1 MIIAA
6 MMICSIFTCTIS
18 AQPSQRRFGKRPGGK
33 MMMMGR
39 GMNKANTDSVN
50 RKWMD
55 IAYATKS
62 EAEKLDIYLP
72 NKEQE
77 TYPVIV
83 AVHGGAFM
91 MGDKADGQLNPMLE
105 GLKHGYAVVS
115 VNYRM
120 SGEATFP
127 ANIQDVKAAIRWIR
141 ANAKQYHLDA
151 DKIAVWGGSA
161 GGNLVSMA
169 GTSGG
174 VAEFDDATLGNADQ
188 SSKVQAV
195 VDYFGPTNFLKMDE
209 YFKKSKKGEANHS
222 AADSPESKV
231 IGGKLSTMAAK
242 VKAADPTTYITP
254 DDPPFFIAHGTN
266 DGTVPTEMSIQFSK
280 DLAKVIGADKVQLNL
295 IKGAGHGGPQFEKK
309 ELLDKVF
316 TFLDKWLK

>member
-1 MIIAA
+1 MIRTKMIIAA
-6 MMICSIFTCTIS
+6 MMICSIFTCAIS
-18 AQPSQRRFGKRPGGK
+18 AQPVQRRFGKRPGGK

-50 RKWMD
+50 RKWTD

-141 ANAKQYHLDA
+141 ANAKQYHLNA

-209 YFKKSKKGEANHS
+209 YFKKSKKSEANHS

-231 IGGKLSTMAAK
+231 IGGKLATMAAK
-242 VKAADPTTYITP
+242 VKTADPTTYITP
-254 DDPPFFIAHGTN
+254 DDPPFFIARRH
-266 DGTVPTEMSIQFSK
+266 
-280 DLAKVIGADKVQLNL
+280 
-295 IKGAGHGGPQFEKK
+295 
-309 ELLDKVF
+309 
-316 TFLDKWLK
+316 